1 MTGEADV
8 IVVGGGVIGTSVAY
22 QLARMGRKVILT
34 EWRDHASGASGS
46 CDTAIFLQSK
56 NPGMHLKLALA
67 SAELFK
73 GLREELDHDIEYH
86 RKGGMILIE
95 TAEELKVM
103 EGFVDR
109 QRKTGLQVE
118 IIDRAEA
125 SRMQRG
131 LAEHLVGAA
140 FSPQDGDVN
149 PIELNLGFA
158 GAARKLGAEILLET
172 EVTGIILNHGR
183 VSGVETTRGP
193 FHAPV
198 VVNAAGAWAPVIG
211 KRVGLDLPI
220 RPRRGQLM
228 VTEPVAPYVAKGMLS
243 ASYITAKY
251 NADKLKES
259 KSRAV
264 RLGVGLSLSQ
274 TQKGNIIIGGTRE
287 FVGYDVQN
295 TRDGIQAVLKNAVR
309 LVPGLKPIHII
320 RTMGGLRPYT
330 PDGLPLIGY
339 VNGLE
344 GYFMAAGHEGDGVA
358 LSPVTGKIV
367 ADLIVDG
374 KTFIDVSALDPNRFA
389 LSANRPA

>member
-1 MTGEADV
+1 
-8 IVVGGGVIGTSVAY
+8 
-22 QLARMGRKVILT
+22 
-34 EWRDHASGASGS
+34 
-46 CDTAIFLQSK
+46 
-56 NPGMHLKLALA
+56 
-67 SAELFK
+67 
-73 GLREELDHDIEYH
+73 
-86 RKGGMILIE
+86 
-95 TAEELKVM
+95 
-103 EGFVDR
+103 
-109 QRKTGLQVE
+109 
-118 IIDRAEA
+118 
-125 SRMQRG
+125 MQRG

-158 GAARKLGAEILLET
+158 GAARRLGAEILLET

-251 NADKLKES
+251 HADKLKES

-295 TRDGIQAVLKNAVR
+295 TRDGIQSVLKNAVR
-309 LVPGLKPIHII
+309 LVPGLGPIHII

-344 GYFMAAGHEGDGVA
+344 GYFMAAGHEGDGIA

-367 ADLIVDG
+367 ADLIVNG

>member
-1 MTGEADV
+1 MTGGADV

-56 NPGMHLKLALA
+56 NPGIHLELALA

-264 RLGVGLSLSQ
+264 RL
-274 TQKGNIIIGGTRE
+274 
-287 FVGYDVQN
+287 
-295 TRDGIQAVLKNAVR
+295 
-309 LVPGLKPIHII
+309 VPGLKPIHII

-344 GYFMAAGHEGDGVA
+344 GYFMAAGHEGDGIA